1 MMHLSIVFCAF
12 LQGNLQFMRNC
23 GTLPLEIW
31 FKRLE
36 YGEKNRRTRRGP
48 EKPVILEENRS
59 RWQMEN
65 IMITGDST
73 CDLSQELKERYL
85 IETVPLYVNFGE
97 GKPPGWSGCP
107 A

>member
-1 MMHLSIVFCAF
+1 MLFCREICNSCEIVVHSLWKFG
-12 LQGNLQFMRNC
+12 LRG
-23 GTLPLEIW
+23 
-31 FKRLE
+31 LE

-85 IETVPLYVNFGE
+85 IETVPL
-97 GKPPGWSGCP
+97 
-107 A
+107 